1 MIRLSVL
8 DYASIDDGSD
18 AQTAIAAMDQ
28 LALRAEQLGY
38 EHFWLSEH
46 HGYDSTASTA
56 PEILMAR
63 LASITQRL
71 HIGSGGIMLPNYSA
85 YKVAETFL
93 TMSTFAPG
101 RINLG
106 VGRATGAGRE
116 ETIALNDE
124 KEHQFPFERK
134 VADLLGFL
142 GAPHSD
148 GSPYDGMQARP
159 LAAQPP
165 QPWVLGSSGN
175 TAGLAAQH
183 GMGFTF
189 AHFINPGAK
198 GPAAAQRYRR
208 DFAPSIFA
216 REPEVIVAVFVA
228 VAEDQERAE
237 LLAKAFHLWLFE
249 TQTRN
254 PAARL
259 PSLDTAQ
266 HLELTV
272 DQQAAIAKNTDRII
286 VGTGDTVYARLQQL
300 AAGYGTDHV
309 MVNPY
314 IPGTQNRVRALELLA
329 EARDSA

>member
-8 DYASIDDGSD
+8 DYASIDDG
-18 AQTAIAAMDQ
+18 ANAHMAIAATDQ
-28 LALRAEQLGY
+28 LALRAEELGY

-56 PEILMAR
+56 PEILLAR

-71 HIGSGGIMLPNYSA
+71 QLGSGGIMLPNYSA

-101 RINLG
+101 RIHLG
-106 VGRATGAGRE
+106 VGRATGAGRD

-124 KEHQFPFERK
+124 KAHQFPFERK

-142 GAPHSD
+142 GAPHAD
-148 GSPYDGMQARP
+148 ASPYAGLRARP
-159 LAAQPP
+159 LTEQPP
-165 QPWVLGSSGN
+165 QPWILGSSGN
-175 TAGLAAQH
+175 TAELAAQH

-198 GPAAAQRYRR
+198 GPAAAQRYREA
-208 DFAPSIFA
+208 FTPSIFGQK
-216 REPEVIVAVFVA
+216 PEVMVAVFVA
-228 VAEDQERAE
+228 VAEHEERAQ
-237 LLAKAFHLWLFE
+237 LLAKALHLWLLE
-249 TQTRN
+249 ARN

-259 PSLDTAQ
+259 P
-266 HLELTV
+266 TV
-272 DQQAAIAKNTDRII
+272 DAAERVDLTDAQRAAIEKNADRII
-286 VGTGDTVYARLQQL
+286 VGTGDTVYAQLQQL
-300 AAGYGTDHV
+300 AADYGTDHV

-314 IPGTQNRVRALELLA
+314 VPGAQNRIRALEYLA
-329 EARDSA
+329 AAQAGN